1 MRCAEHADT
10 ARSSSTHLRAP
21 TRASPIPPAHRDDKK
36 RFHVTREV
44 FTMLNQS
51 AAELDRAQKDFG
63 KGKLVDG

>member
-1 MRCAEHADT
+1 
-10 ARSSSTHLRAP
+10 
-21 TRASPIPPAHRDDKK
+21 
-36 RFHVTREV
+36 VTREV